1 MSAIRLTW
9 TRDSNTPFYLYRSV
23 NKELN
28 LAQLSNPIVID
39 PRVKFYLDENIDTN
53 NKYYYVFTAIRENKT
68 YYSEVIAVEDFEAL
82 NVALKYSLDY
92 SSVEGMNIELKF
104 EV

>member
-9 TRDSNTPFYLYRSV
+9 TRDSNAPFYLYRSV
-23 NKELN
+23 NQELN

-39 PRVKFYLDENIDTN
+39 PRVKFYLDEDINTN
-53 NKYYYVFTAIRENKT
+53 NKYYYVFTAVIENKT
-68 YYSEVIAVEDFEAL
+68 YYSEVIAIEDFGSL
-82 NVALKYSLDY
+82 NVSLKYSLEY
-92 SSVEGMNIELKF
+92 SAVEGMNIELKF